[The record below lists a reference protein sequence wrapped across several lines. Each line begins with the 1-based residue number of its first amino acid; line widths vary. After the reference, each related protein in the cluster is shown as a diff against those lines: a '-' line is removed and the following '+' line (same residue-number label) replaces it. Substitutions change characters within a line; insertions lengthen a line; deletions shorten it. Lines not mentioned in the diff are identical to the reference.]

1 MAAETAIFGA
11 ALGTGTALLI
21 AVTIIM
27 YKYYRLKQKT
37 KEWHSL
43 DQLPFPVVTE
53 KNSKSFYPYQRTVS
67 MQTFSPDTYFFLYIE
82 KQTSLMQFLCS

>member
-1 MAAETAIFGA
+1 MAAETVVFGA

-43 DQLPFPVVTE
+43 DQLPFPMVAE
-53 KNSKSFYPYQRTVS
+53 KNSKTFFPYPRTVS
-67 MQTFSPDTYFFLYIE
+67 KIFPLDKNM
-82 KQTSLMQFLCS
+82 